1 MIPEGGA
8 ALTAVL
14 SGSPLVAMVLP
25 MIYLLAH
32 PTVLSVPA
40 QVPALEAVDPVLAV
54 EAPAIAPSLRSSI
67 SNSSI
72 ETSSSFILFMPFAC
86 HARSAIYLIA
96 VGVIHLTATLLGGN

>member
-1 MIPEGGA
+1 
-8 ALTAVL
+8 
-14 SGSPLVAMVLP
+14 

-67 SNSSI
+67 SSSSI

-96 VGVIHLTATLLGGN
+96 VGVIHLTATLLTATGVVNTLVVKELCTVSVILPPVLRF